1 MILISFIRLTM
12 ELYFRIIYVLN
23 TTIMSEC
30 KQCNQKPASKQ
41 QYITIAVGTYILGA
55 AIYGTIVLFKNL
67 ISLF

>member
-1 MILISFIRLTM
+1 
-12 ELYFRIIYVLN
+12 
-23 TTIMSEC
+23 MSEC

-55 AIYGTIVLFKNL
+55 AIYGTIVMFKNL